1 MGSKAKPSES
11 DFGSQPRPTYAP
23 ERRDAILQVLAEDG
37 SVSVARLAGRL
48 NVSEVTVR
56 KDLAWL
62 EERHQLVRTHG
73 GAMAAGRRSSELA
86 FEVRQGLNRAEKEA
100 IGAAAAAMVHDGE
113 SICLDASTTALE
125 VARNLRG
132 RTELTIVTNG
142 LRIAAELAGL
152 PGITVLMP
160 GGRVRW
166 EAFSLVGTW
175 GEALF
180 HRVNIQRAF
189 LGAVGFTLEESLT
202 DVTDEE
208 AQAKR
213 AMVGAAREVIALID
227 HTKWGRVAFATFCG
241 LDSISRVITDTRAP
255 RDMVDPVRE
264 RGIRVDMVR
273 P

>member
-1 MGSKAKPSES
+1 VKSSES
-11 DFGSQPRPTYAP
+11 EVETSGQPAYAP
-23 ERRDAILQVLAEDG
+23 ERRDVILQLLAQDG
-37 SVSVARLAGRL
+37 SVSVARLASRL

-56 KDLAWL
+56 KDLSWL
-62 EERHQLVRTHG
+62 EDRQQLVRTHG

-100 IGAAAAAMVHDGE
+100 IGAAAASLVQDGE

-125 VARNLRG
+125 VARHLKD

-152 PGITVLMP
+152 PGIMVLMP

-166 EAFSLVGTW
+166 EAFSLVGSW

-180 HRVNIQRAF
+180 RHINVQRAF
-189 LGAVGFTLEESLT
+189 VGAVGFTLEESLT

-213 AMVGAAREVIALID
+213 VMVGAAREVIALID
-227 HTKWGRVAFATFCG
+227 HSKWGRVAFATFCG
-241 LDSISRVITDTRAP
+241 LDSIGRIITDAGAP
-255 RDMVDPVRE
+255 ADMVAAVRD
-264 RGIRVDMVR
+264 RGVRVDIVGR
-273 P
+273 

>member
-1 MGSKAKPSES
+1 VESKLKPSES
-11 DFGSQPRPTYAP
+11 GIGSSGRSAYAP
-23 ERRDAILQVLAEDG
+23 ERRDVILQLLAQDG
-37 SVSVARLAGRL
+37 SVSVAKLASRLS
-48 NVSEVTVR
+48 VSEVTVR

-62 EERHQLVRTHG
+62 EDRQQLVRTHG
-73 GAMAAGRRSSELA
+73 GAMAAGRRSAELA

-100 IGAAAAAMVHDGE
+100 IGAAAAALVHDGE

-125 VARNLRG
+125 VARNLKSH
-132 RTELTIVTNG
+132 TELTIVTNG
-142 LRIAAELAGL
+142 LRIAAELAGR
-152 PGITVLMP
+152 PGLTVLMP

-180 HRVNIQRAF
+180 RHINIQRAF

-213 AMVGAAREVIALID
+213 AMVAAAREVIALID
-227 HTKWGRVAFATFCG
+227 HTKWGRVAFATFCD
-241 LDSISRVITDTRAP
+241 LRSITRVITDVNAP
-255 RDMVDPVRE
+255 ADMVEAVR
-264 RGIRVDMVR
+264 RGGVRVDLVQ

>member
-1 MGSKAKPSES
+1 MGSKLKPSES
-11 DFGSQPRPTYAP
+11 HFGSHGFPAYAP
-23 ERRDAILQVLAEDG
+23 ERREHILQLLAQDG
-37 SVSVARLAGRL
+37 SVSVAKLASRL

-62 EERHQLVRTHG
+62 EERKQLVRTHG
-73 GAMAAGRRSSELA
+73 GAIAAGRRSELA
-86 FEVRQGLNRAEKEA
+86 FEVRQRLNRAEKEA
-100 IGAAAAAMVHDGE
+100 IGAAATALVRDGE

-125 VARNLRG
+125 VARKLKNH
-132 RTELTIVTNG
+132 TELTIVTNG
-142 LRIAAELAGL
+142 LRIAAEFAGR

-180 HRVNIQRAF
+180 RHINIQRAF
-189 LGAVGFTLEESLT
+189 VGAVGFTLEESLT

-208 AQAKR
+208 AQVKR
-213 AMVGAAREVIALID
+213 AMVTAAREVIALID
-227 HTKWGRVAFATFCG
+227 HTKWGRVALATFCE
-241 LDSISRVITDTRAP
+241 LDSITRVITDARAP
-255 RDMVDPVRE
+255 RDMVAAVRD
-264 RGIRVDMVR
+264 RGIRVDVIA

>member
-1 MGSKAKPSES
+1 MESKPKHSERPS
-11 DFGSQPRPTYAP
+11 YAP
-23 ERRDAILQVLAEDG
+23 ERREAILQLLAQDG
-37 SVSVARLAGRL
+37 SVSVAALAGRL

-62 EERHQLVRTHG
+62 EERQHLVRTHG

-86 FEVRQGLNRAEKEA
+86 FEVRQALNRPEKEA
-100 IGAAAAAMVHDGE
+100 IGAAAAALVHDGE

-125 VARNLRG
+125 VARHLKG
-132 RTELTIVTNG
+132 HTELTIVTNG

-152 PGITVLMP
+152 PGLTVLMP

-175 GEALF
+175 GEPLF
-180 HRVNIQRAF
+180 RNVNIQRAF
-189 LGAVGFTLEESLT
+189 VGAVGFTLEQSLT
-202 DVTDEE
+202 DVTEEE

-213 AMVGAAREVIALID
+213 AMVGAAREVVALID
-227 HTKWGRVAFATFCG
+227 HSKWGRVAFATFCD
-241 LDSISRVITDTRAP
+241 LDQITRVITDVRAP
-255 RDMVDPVRE
+255 RPMIDDVRA
-264 RGIRVDMVR
+264 RGIRVDVVR